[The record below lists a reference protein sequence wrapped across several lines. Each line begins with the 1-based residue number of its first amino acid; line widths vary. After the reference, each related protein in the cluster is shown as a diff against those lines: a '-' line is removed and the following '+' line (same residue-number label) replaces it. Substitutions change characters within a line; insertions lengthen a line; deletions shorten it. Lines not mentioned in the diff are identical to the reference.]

1 MTDSSPAP
9 SSDGLGAAPDVKR
22 MPPGRVL
29 AVLTG
34 LYIAQAIPIYL
45 FIAALPAIFREQ
57 GVSRTMIGAI
67 GVLLIPWILKFLWA
81 PIVDRYQLSRLGRRR
96 SWILPMQATIIG
108 LILVMSQLSPL
119 DDFFII
125 FGIAC
130 LVALAAST
138 QDIATDGY
146 AVEVLTPAQR
156 AYGNA
161 IQGGSIAAG
170 VLIGSAFALIL
181 YDNFGWQVTMFSIAA
196 LAGLAALP
204 ICLMQE
210 KSAPEES
217 DTAGKERPSLMAFL
231 RRPDSLQVLAFA
243 LLYRCSE
250 GFVKPMEQPFLVDQG
265 LSLSLVGL
273 TSGASAATVGLGGSL
288 LAAFVIRKYGL
299 FTCLYGLGLAR
310 TLCFAGFALAAAS
323 QTTAAAVLIGL
334 AFFNTVIRYM
344 EVVGLYSLYMGASS
358 RNQPATDFTILSCA
372 QLIIYMLASMVS
384 GVLADWVGYAPLFT
398 FATVLSLVGLI
409 WCMRQIPQNH
419 PAYAGT
425 SS

>member
-1 MTDSSPAP
+1 MTESSPATATE
-9 SSDGLGAAPDVKR
+9 SVRR

-57 GVSRTMIGAI
+57 GVSRSMIGAI

-81 PIVDRYQLSRLGRRR
+81 PLVDRYQLSRLGPRR

-108 LILVMSQLSPL
+108 LIVIMSQLSPV
-119 DDFFII
+119 DDLFVI

-130 LVALAAST
+130 LVAFAAST

-146 AVEVLTPAQR
+146 AVEVLAPEQR

-181 YDNFGWQVTMFSIAA
+181 YDNFGWQVTMLSIAA
-196 LAGLAALP
+196 LSGLAALP

-210 KSAPEES
+210 KNRPEAGGR
-217 DTAGKERPSLMAFL
+217 AGKDRPSLMAFL

-250 GFVKPMEQPFLVDQG
+250 GFVKAMEQPFLVDKG

-288 LAAFVIRKYGL
+288 LAALVIRKYGL

-310 TLCFAGFALAAAS
+310 TLCFAGFAFAAAS
-323 QTTAAAVLIGL
+323 QTATATLLIGL

-384 GVLADWVGYAPLFT
+384 GVLADWLGYTPLFT

>member
-1 MTDSSPAP
+1 MTESAPATATE
-9 SSDGLGAAPDVKR
+9 SVRR

-81 PIVDRYQLSRLGRRR
+81 PIVDRYQLSRLGPRR

-108 LILVMSQLSPL
+108 LIVIMSQLSPV
-119 DDFFII
+119 DDLFVI

-146 AVEVLTPAQR
+146 AVEVLAPEQR

-181 YDNFGWQVTMFSIAA
+181 YDNFGWQVTMLSIAA
-196 LAGLAALP
+196 LSGLAALP

-210 KSAPEES
+210 KNRPEES
-217 DTAGKERPSLMAFL
+217 ESNRKDRPSLMAFL

-250 GFVKPMEQPFLVDQG
+250 GFVKAMEQPFLVDKG

-288 LAAFVIRKYGL
+288 LAALVIRKYGL

-310 TLCFAGFALAAAS
+310 TLCFAGFAFAAAS
-323 QTTAAAVLIGL
+323 QTATATLLIGL

-384 GVLADWVGYAPLFT
+384 GVLADLMGYTPLFT

-409 WCMRQIPQNH
+409 WCMRQIPRNH

>member
-1 MTDSSPAP
+1 
-9 SSDGLGAAPDVKR
+9 
-22 MPPGRVL
+22 
-29 AVLTG
+29 
-34 LYIAQAIPIYL
+34 
-45 FIAALPAIFREQ
+45 
-57 GVSRTMIGAI
+57 GAI

-108 LILVMSQLSPL
+108 LIVIMSQLSPL
-119 DDFFII
+119 EDFYVI

-181 YDNFGWQVTMFSIAA
+181 YDNFGWQAAMLSIAG
-196 LAGLAALP
+196 LAGLAAIP

-210 KSAPEES
+210 NKIEDQPE
-217 DTAGKERPSLMAFL
+217 TAAKDRPSLMAFL

-250 GFVKPMEQPFLVDQG
+250 GFVKPMEQPFLVDKG

-273 TSGASAATVGLGGSL
+273 TS
-288 LAAFVIRKYGL
+288 
-299 FTCLYGLGLAR
+299 
-310 TLCFAGFALAAAS
+310 
-323 QTTAAAVLIGL
+323 
-334 AFFNTVIRYM
+334 
-344 EVVGLYSLYMGASS
+344 
-358 RNQPATDFTILSCA
+358 
-372 QLIIYMLASMVS
+372 
-384 GVLADWVGYAPLFT
+384 
-398 FATVLSLVGLI
+398 
-409 WCMRQIPQNH
+409 
-419 PAYAGT
+419 
-425 SS
+425 